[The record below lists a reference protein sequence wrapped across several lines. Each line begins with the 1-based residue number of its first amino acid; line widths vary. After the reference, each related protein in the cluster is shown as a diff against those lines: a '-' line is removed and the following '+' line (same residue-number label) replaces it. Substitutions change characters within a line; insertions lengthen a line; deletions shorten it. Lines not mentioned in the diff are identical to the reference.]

1 MSDPKNA
8 LTIIQIILG
17 VGNIAVMLYALKS
30 FLSKPRISLEEKIT
44 ELDRRLTVNE
54 HLTEEL
60 SKTTADQN
68 ADQEE
73 INKMFKSV
81 MLSFVDFEIAYCMHT
96 NYEFTE
102 DLKKAKAE
110 LQDYLT
116 KQ

>member
-1 MSDPKNA
+1 MSDPKNL
-8 LTIIQIILG
+8 LTIVQLILG
-17 VGNIAVMLYALKS
+17 IGNITIMIYALKS
-30 FLSKPRISLEEKIT
+30 FLSKPHQSLEEKVT
-44 ELDRRLTVNE
+44 DLDRRLSVNE

-60 SKTTADQN
+60 SKTTNNQYN
-68 ADQEE
+68 AQEE
-73 INKMFKSV
+73 TNQMFKSV

-116 KQ
+116 RQ